1 MSRNIRN
8 SILETLGAMKQDQSI
23 SESGNGGS
31 EQLWLDAAF
40 ELLVNSGVDAVKVMP
55 MAKMLNLSRT
65 GFYWHFKDRET
76 LLAALLKRWENKNT
90 GNLVTQTE
98 SYAET
103 ITEAMF
109 NLFDCWID
117 PDLFDAKLDFAVR
130 NWSRKDPKVKA
141 IVDSADQ
148 VRIEAINKMFL
159 KFGFAEDNADVRA
172 HNVYFTQV
180 GYISMMVQE
189 VRDERLSRMP
199 AYVELYTGVGPMPRE
214 IARFMARHKQ
224 DTVS

>member
-1 MSRNIRN
+1 
-8 SILETLGAMKQDQSI
+8 MKPDSLSNQ
-23 SESGNGGS
+23 SGNRGS

-40 ELLVNSGVDAVKVMP
+40 ELLVNSGIDGVKVMP

-65 GFYWHFKDRET
+65 GFYWHFESREA
-76 LLAALLKRWENKNT
+76 LLALLLKRWEDKNT
-90 GNLVTQTE
+90 GNLIARTE
-98 SYAET
+98 SYADT

-130 NWSRKDPKVKA
+130 NWSRKDQAVKA

-148 VRIEAINKMFL
+148 VRINAINNMFL
-159 KFGFAEDNADVRA
+159 RFGFEKDNADVRA
-172 HNVYFTQV
+172 HNIYFTQV

-189 VRDERLSRMP
+189 IHDERLSRMP
-199 AYVELYTGVGPMPRE
+199 AYVELYTGVAPTPRE
-214 IARFMARHKQ
+214 VARFMARHQ
-224 DTVS
+224 Q

>member
-1 MSRNIRN
+1 
-8 SILETLGAMKQDQSI
+8 MKQDEPI
-23 SESGNGGS
+23 SQSGNRGS

-65 GFYWHFKDRET
+65 GFYWHFKDRKA
-76 LLAALLKRWENKNT
+76 LLSALLKRWENKNT

-117 PDLFDAKLDFAVR
+117 PNLFDAKLDFSVR
-130 NWSRKDPKVKA
+130 NWSRKDPKVKL
-141 IVDSADQ
+141 IVESADQ
-148 VRIEAINKMFL
+148 VRIAAINKMFL
-159 KFGFAEDNADVRA
+159 NFGFAEDNADVRA
-172 HNVYFTQV
+172 HNIYFTQV

-199 AYVELYTGVGPMPRE
+199 AYVELYTGVAPTPRE
-214 IARFMARHKQ
+214 IARFMARHQK
-224 DTVS
+224 

>member
-1 MSRNIRN
+1 
-8 SILETLGAMKQDQSI
+8 MKQDEPI
-23 SESGNGGS
+23 SQSGNGGS

-65 GFYWHFKDRET
+65 GFYWHFKDRKA
-76 LLAALLKRWENKNT
+76 LLSALLKRWENKNT

-117 PDLFDAKLDFAVR
+117 PNLFDAKLDFAVR
-130 NWSRKDPKVKA
+130 NWSRKDPKVKE

-148 VRIEAINKMFL
+148 VRIAAINKMFL
-159 KFGFAEDNADVRA
+159 NFGFAEDNADVRA
-172 HNVYFTQV
+172 HNIYFTQV

-199 AYVELYTGVGPMPRE
+199 AYVELYTGVAPTSRE
-214 IARFMARHKQ
+214 IARFMARHQ
-224 DTVS
+224 Q